1 MAASEIDKS
10 FADPPPESRM
20 ATYLWSFG
28 PPGRA
33 GNRPAPRPAFARG
46 NRRILISRCI
56 PTRWTMRPA
65 GFANLP
71 YLSPEF
77 LDMLGYLARRTKEKG
92 MEADLAMGSGWPYGG
107 PHIPEVAGSET
118 HRDEDRKGAAQ
129 PGEYSV

>member
-33 GNRPAPRPAFARG
+33 RKSTGTSTCFRARESTDSDLPLYPYEVDDAARG
-46 NRRILISRCI
+46 IR
-56 PTRWTMRPA
+56 
-65 GFANLP
+65 NLP

-107 PHIPEVAGSET
+107 LPYSGS
-118 HRDEDRKGAAQ
+118 RWLRNA
-129 PGEYSV
+129 S